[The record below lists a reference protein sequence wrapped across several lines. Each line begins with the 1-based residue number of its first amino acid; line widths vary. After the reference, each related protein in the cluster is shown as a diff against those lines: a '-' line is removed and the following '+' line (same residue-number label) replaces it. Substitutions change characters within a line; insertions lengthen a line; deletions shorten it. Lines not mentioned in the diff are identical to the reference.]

1 MFQIS
6 HTFREMEKMASAISI
21 KFLLLLEYINSK
33 YLFFVSSGL
42 CAVQKGGQARYR
54 SAKNN

>member
-6 HTFREMEKMASAISI
+6 HSFRELEKMAGAISI
-21 KFLLLLEYINSK
+21 KFLLLLKYINSK
-33 YLFFVSSGL
+33 YLFFVSSGMYV
-42 CAVQKGGQARYR
+42 VQEGGQARYR

>member
-1 MFQIS
+1 
-6 HTFREMEKMASAISI
+6 MAGAISI
-21 KFLLLLEYINSK
+21 KFLLLLEYINSN

-42 CAVQKGGQARYR
+42 YAVQKGGQASYK